1 MKSRDIAIVGILLAI
16 GAILRYLSNVIPG
29 AIVANPI
36 IALYCLA
43 LILIRPSVRDA
54 LGIGL
59 VAGVVSALISHSIF
73 PPANLISE
81 PIGALVCVAVY
92 GMLYKRILGPGIATL
107 LATLA
112 SGFSFL
118 LISLFVIVFSVVS
131 APGESFTI
139 EAFVIAVSPIVVFT
153 AIANSAVTQILYFPA
168 SRILMRGAS
177 GSAGKGK
184 GKAKSSRSGAE
195 EPFGRES
202 ADGAGARKI
211 PGPSESLTESATR
224 SDEVIRFNGYT
235 YQYPQGEQPSLVD
248 VTTTIHRGECVLISG
263 PTGAGKTTFCLAATG
278 VLHHEYGGTAT
289 GSIGIF
295 GKDVGEYEDLGEI
308 GQHIGMVFDD
318 ADAQLI
324 FTTVEEEIL
333 SGLENRGFSEDEV
346 HARLEE
352 VLTLTNT
359 ANLRH
364 RPPHTLSGGQK
375 QRLALAATLA
385 GGTDCLF
392 LDEATAELDTR
403 STTMVLGILA
413 RLKEEGKTI
422 IVVEQKFDELIHLA
436 DRIICLENGRITGE
450 MTPEEAAAREA
461 SSDSK
466 TSDPLP
472 ELLSGS
478 PEPSAPLVVI
488 EDLVHSYGS
497 VTALKGVNLTIG
509 AGELVAIVGEN
520 GSGKTTLCKHL
531 NGLLRPTSGRVL
543 VDGQDTKDVSITQLA
558 TTVGLVFQNPDTML
572 FADTVEK
579 EILFGLRNI
588 GRGEDAASVSAALDE
603 VGLAGT
609 LSRFPRSM
617 SRGERQRLAIACVTA
632 MNPAII
638 ILDEPTTGLD
648 PREAE
653 RIMQIIGQL
662 NKQGQTILMI
672 SHDMGIVARHAH
684 RVITMDAGR
693 IVSDTGGV

>member
-1 MKSRDIAIVGILLAI
+1 
-16 GAILRYLSNVIPG
+16 
-29 AIVANPI
+29 
-36 IALYCLA
+36 
-43 LILIRPSVRDA
+43 
-54 LGIGL
+54 
-59 VAGVVSALISHSIF
+59 
-73 PPANLISE
+73 
-81 PIGALVCVAVY
+81 
-92 GMLYKRILGPGIATL
+92 
-107 LATLA
+107 
-112 SGFSFL
+112 
-118 LISLFVIVFSVVS
+118 
-131 APGESFTI
+131 
-139 EAFVIAVSPIVVFT
+139 VVFT

-184 GKAKSSRSGAE
+184 AKSSRPGAE
-195 EPFGRES
+195 EPLGRES
-202 ADGAGARKI
+202 ADGAGTGARKI
-211 PGPSESLTESATR
+211 PDPSESLTESATR
-224 SDEVIRFNGYT
+224 SDEVIRFDNYT
-235 YQYPQGEQPSLVD
+235 YQYPQGEQPSLID
-248 VTTTIHRGECVLISG
+248 VTTTIHRGECVLVSG

-278 VLHHEYGGTAT
+278 VLHHEYGGKAN

-295 GKDVGEYEDLGEI
+295 GKYVGEYEDLGEI
-308 GQHIGMVFDD
+308 GQYIGMVFDD

-359 ANLRH
+359 AELRH

-385 GGTDCLF
+385 GGTDCLI

-403 STTMVLGILA
+403 STKMVLGILA

-422 IVVEQKFDELIHLA
+422 LVVEQKFDELIDLA
-436 DRIICLENGRITGE
+436 DRIICLDNGHISGE
-450 MTPEEAAAREA
+450 LTPDEAAAQEA
-461 SSDSK
+461 SSDFG
-466 TSDPLP
+466 TPEPLP
-472 ELLSGS
+472 ELSSGS
-478 PEPSAPLVVI
+478 PEPSEPLVVI

-588 GRGEDAASVSAALDE
+588 GRGEDMACVTTVLDE

>member
-1 MKSRDIAIVGILLAI
+1 VKSRDIAIVGILLAI

-43 LILIRPSVRDA
+43 LILIRPSIRDA
-54 LGIGL
+54 VGIGL

-92 GMLYKRILGPGIATL
+92 GILHKRILGPGIATL

-118 LISLFVIVFSVVS
+118 LISLFVIVFSVV
-131 APGESFTI
+131 ATPGESFTI
-139 EAFVIAVSPIVVFT
+139 EAFVLAVSPIVVFT

-184 GKAKSSRSGAE
+184 GISKAGH
-195 EPFGRES
+195 
-202 ADGAGARKI
+202 AGAD
-211 PGPSESLTESATR
+211 TEAVAKLPAETEKSATH
-224 SDEVIRFNGYT
+224 SDEIIRFEGYT
-235 YQYPQGEQPSLVD
+235 YQYPQGDQPSLTD
-248 VTTTIHRGECVLISG
+248 VTTTIRRGECVLVSG
-263 PTGAGKTTFCLAATG
+263 ATGAGKTTFCLAATG
-278 VLHHEYGGTAT
+278 VLHHEYGGTASGT
-289 GSIGIF
+289 IELF
-295 GKDVGEYEDLGEI
+295 GKDVSEYEDLGEI

-324 FTTVEEEIL
+324 FTTVEEEVL
-333 SGLENRGFSEDEV
+333 SGLENRGLSEDEV
-346 HARLEE
+346 HARLED

-359 ANLRH
+359 ADLRH

-385 GGTDCLF
+385 GGTDCLI

-403 STTMVLGILA
+403 STAMVIDILA

-422 IVVEQKFDELIHLA
+422 IVVEQKFDELMDLA
-436 DRIICLENGRITGE
+436 DRIICLDNGRITGE
-450 MTPEEAAAREA
+450 MTPDEVTAGET
-461 SSDSK
+461 SSD
-466 TSDPLP
+466 TETTEPLP
-472 ELLSGS
+472 EPLLG
-478 PEPSAPLVVI
+478 PDEPSEPLVGI
-488 EDLVHSYGS
+488 EDLVHSYGK
-497 VTALKGVNLTIG
+497 VQALKGVNLTIRT
-509 AGELVAIVGEN
+509 GELVAIIGEN

-543 VDGQDTKDVSITQLA
+543 VDGQDTATASITTLA
-558 TTVGLVFQNPDTML
+558 STVGLVFQNPDTML

-588 GRGEDAASVSAALDE
+588 GRGEDLASVSAALEE

-617 SRGERQRLAIACVTA
+617 SRGERQRLAIACITA

-648 PREAE
+648 PKEAE
-653 RIMQIIGQL
+653 RIMQIIGHL
-662 NKQGQTILMI
+662 NRQGHTILMI
-672 SHDMGIVARHAH
+672 SHDMGIVARHAR

-693 IVSDTGGV
+693 VISDTGGV